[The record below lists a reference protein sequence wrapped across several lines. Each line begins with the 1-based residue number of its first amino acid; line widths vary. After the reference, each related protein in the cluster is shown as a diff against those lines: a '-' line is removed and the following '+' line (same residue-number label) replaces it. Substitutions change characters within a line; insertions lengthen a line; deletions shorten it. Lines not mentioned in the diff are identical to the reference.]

1 MDFRFKAGSVPLL
14 LSMPHAGTDIPDEI
28 AADMAPCAL
37 GRADTDWHL
46 PDLYAFADS
55 LGASMLSA
63 RWSRYVIDLNRP
75 PEDTNLYPGQD
86 TTGLCPV
93 DTFARERLY
102 QPGREPDAAEA
113 ERRLERYW
121 RPYHRQLRAELDR
134 LLALHGTVVLW
145 DAHSIAS
152 VVPRFFDGR
161 LPDLNF
167 GTADGKSCSL
177 QLQGEMMRVAESQ
190 DHFSFVFNGRFKGG
204 HITRFY
210 GNPAAGVHAV
220 QLEMSQCLYMEEAP
234 PFAYLPDVAGRVQPL
249 LRELL
254 QAAIAWARAGGHA

>member
-37 GRADTDWHL
+37 ARADTDWHL

-86 TTGLCPV
+86 TTRLCPV
-93 DTFARERLY
+93 DTFGRERLY
-102 QPGREPDAAEA
+102 RPGREPDAAEI

-121 RPYHRQLRAELDR
+121 HPYHRQLRAELDR

-190 DHFSFVFNGRFKGG
+190 DHFSFIFNGRFKGG

-210 GNPAAGVHAV
+210 GDPAAGVHAI

-234 PFAYLPDVAGRVQPL
+234 PFAYLPDVAGKVQPL

-254 QAAIAWARAGGHA
+254 DAAIAWARVGGHA